1 MLLLNYKQTN
11 KKIMRTLE
19 NLSNV
24 QLYESTDVLPER
36 FTNGN
41 ITRLTVGKTY
51 NVIGLCHVAESK
63 NSAGEKINAWDGVL
77 IENATTGKQFPV
89 SVNSLFAIGF
99 FRKTPTAKAE
109 VRRTQV
115 TSPFTNVEDIIST
128 ATFDVIGTEKL
139 EVTDFL
145 GKKVL
150 KDFYHFGNL
159 ESLQR
164 EQIPKFA
171 QAQPKVEKTGKPKK

>member
-1 MLLLNYKQTN
+1 MK
-11 KKIMRTLE
+11 TLE
-19 NLSNV
+19 NLNGI

-51 NVIGLCHVAESK
+51 NIIGLCRVPESK

-77 IENATTGKQFPV
+77 IENNATGKRFPV

-99 FRKTPTAKAE
+99 YRKTPTAKAE
-109 VRRTQV
+109 VRRTERL
-115 TSPFTNVEDIIST
+115 SPFTNVEDVLST
-128 ATFDVIGTEKL
+128 ASFDVIGSEKL
-139 EVTDFL
+139 EITDFV
-145 GKKVL
+145 GKKVM

-159 ESLQR
+159 SLLER
-164 EQIPKFA
+164 EQIPTFA
-171 QAQPKVEKTGKPKK
+171 QAQPKVEAKTGKSKK

>member
-1 MLLLNYKQTN
+1 MK
-11 KKIMRTLE
+11 TLE

-24 QLYESTDVLPER
+24 QLYESTDVLPDR
-36 FTNGN
+36 FTSGN

-63 NSAGEKINAWDGVL
+63 NSAGETIKAWDGVL
-77 IENATTGKQFPV
+77 LENAATGKQFPV
-89 SVNSLFAIGF
+89 SINSLFAIGF

-109 VRRTQV
+109 IRRTERL
-115 TSPFTNVEDIIST
+115 SPFATIEDVLST
-128 ATFDVIGTEKL
+128 ATFDVVGSEKL
-139 EVTDFL
+139 EITDFK

-150 KDFYHFGNL
+150 KDFYHFANL

-164 EQIPKFA
+164 EQIPTFA
-171 QAQPKVEKTGKPKK
+171 KAAKAETKAGKSKK